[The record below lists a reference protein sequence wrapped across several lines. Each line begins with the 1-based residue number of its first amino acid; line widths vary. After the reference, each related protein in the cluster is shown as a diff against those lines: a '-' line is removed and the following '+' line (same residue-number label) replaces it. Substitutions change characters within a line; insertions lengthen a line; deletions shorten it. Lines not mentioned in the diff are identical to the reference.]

1 MSFVGYDYSMTS
13 SSSSDSDS
21 DSENDTRTTEPK
33 TEDPQQQPAQ
43 EPEEKVDEMPSVE
56 ELESKLR
63 AAEDE
68 ITKQQKIITFWKTE
82 CERAYERLSS
92 QHGDVDFR
100 PTQNKRQRETTQYG
114 CRQCGNYPKKTNC
127 ICPKAKKSRSK
138 KQN

>member
-1 MSFVGYDYSMTS
+1 MSFAGYDYTS

-21 DSENDTRTTEPK
+21 DSDSENNVKPVESK
-33 TEDPQQQPAQ
+33 TEDSQQQPVQ
-43 EPEEKVDEMPSVE
+43 ETEEKVDEIPSVE

-82 CERAYERLSS
+82 CEKAYERLSN
-92 QHGDVDFR
+92 QHGNGDVQ
-100 PTQNKRQRETTQYG
+100 PMQKKRQRETTQYG

-127 ICPKAKKSRSK
+127 ICPKAKKTRSK